1 MRVKSLD
8 QIARNSITPESNMK
22 VVKIKETM
30 TMVGKEL
37 LMKQMILVSTI
48 GKNIEDGKENLQTDV
63 MV

>member
-22 VVKIKETM
+22 VVRIKETI

-48 GKNIEDGKENLQTDV
+48 GKNLEDGKENLQTDV

>member
-22 VVKIKETM
+22 VVRIKETI

-37 LMKQMILVSTI
+37 SMKQMILVSTI

>member
-22 VVKIKETM
+22 VVRIKETI

-48 GKNIEDGKENLQTDV
+48 GKNIEDGKENLQ
-63 MV
+63 

>member
-22 VVKIKETM
+22 VVKIKETI